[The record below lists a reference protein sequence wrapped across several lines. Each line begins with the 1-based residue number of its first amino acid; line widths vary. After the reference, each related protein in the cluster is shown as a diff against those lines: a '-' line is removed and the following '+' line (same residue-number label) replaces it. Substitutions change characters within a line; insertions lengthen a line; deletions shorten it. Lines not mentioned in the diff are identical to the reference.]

1 MLLTKTQPL
10 GVARYDS
17 FRKPLK
23 RYPIEFYKD
32 YAFLRATNLQVAAT
46 LTLCNHLC
54 KKKSISR
61 VISHKFTNKVRHI
74 LRQSFLTC

>member
-1 MLLTKTQPL
+1 MTVL
-10 GVARYDS
+10 GA
-17 FRKPLK
+17 LK
-23 RYPIEFYKD
+23 KISD
-32 YAFLRATNLQVAAT
+32 NTFLRVTNLQVAAT
-46 LTLCNHLC
+46 LTLHNHLC